1 MANLDLQHVGEASI
15 AAAEGRIASAW
26 APAAAFHPVSA
37 GECRG
42 ANLRLPR
49 PAKNNRAMRQRRARG
64 NLFALDLHTPAS
76 SLRMRAVLRRA
87 IETTDVPDRRRW
99 P

>member
-1 MANLDLQHVGEASI
+1 VS
-15 AAAEGRIASAW
+15 AAARI
-26 APAAAFHPVSA
+26 F
-37 GECRG
+37 GCLDR
-42 ANLRLPR
+42 R
-49 PAKNNRAMRQRRARG
+49 KKNRAMRQRRARG

>member
-1 MANLDLQHVGEASI
+1 
-15 AAAEGRIASAW
+15 
-26 APAAAFHPVSA
+26 
-37 GECRG
+37 
-42 ANLRLPR
+42 
-49 PAKNNRAMRQRRARG
+49 MRQRRARG